1 MLLIHAVELLFCLV
15 FPWWLAQQMLEPAVG
30 TMLDCLSRRL
40 KGVKII
46 TIITIIIIII
56 IIF

>member
-56 IIF
+56 F